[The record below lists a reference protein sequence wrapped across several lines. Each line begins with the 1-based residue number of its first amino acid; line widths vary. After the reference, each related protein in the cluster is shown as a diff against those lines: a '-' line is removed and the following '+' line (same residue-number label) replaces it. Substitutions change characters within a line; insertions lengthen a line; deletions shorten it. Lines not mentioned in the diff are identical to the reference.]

1 MGIPET
7 CTGPGDG
14 VGSGGGT
21 SGGAGAG
28 LIGGAGTGLGGVG
41 GDGGGEA
48 RGTGLGGTRGGGG
61 GEAGGAAG
69 AGACTLTSSNTA
81 AIVYTYMDGAGRRER
96 KRREAMKERECK
108 RENVKEIGEL
118 CARSG
123 HGVFFLSPS
132 SEVLLWGTVLQEQPL
147 APVQHHAPGFCLA
160 TAFAVQQHSVA
171 HSFPCQHRQAD
182 PTLVHRLRRK
192 HVLTHDQATVMETM
206 QQLCS

>member
-48 RGTGLGGTRGGGG
+48 RGTGLWGTRGGGG

-108 RENVKEIGEL
+108 RENVKEIGENL
-118 CARSG
+118 CAIGPWSFLFIT
-123 HGVFFLSPS
+123 FFGGAALGDGAAGAAISTCATPCARLLPGDCICSPAAFCCAFI
-132 SEVLLWGTVLQEQPL
+132 PL
-147 APVQHHAPGFCLA
+147 PTPAGRPNTCA
-160 TAFAVQQHSVA
+160 
-171 HSFPCQHRQAD
+171 QAKAQTCPD
-182 PTLVHRLRRK
+182 T
-192 HVLTHDQATVMETM
+192 
-206 QQLCS
+206 